1 MKKVIQALKKF
12 IKPVIIG
19 MLVIS
24 MTSASVSAE
33 GLHELGKI
41 VDGSEL
47 TNKDSAEDIQ
57 GTLTRGNILNQG
69 IAKITNLGNGRVN
82 VYGSATCFVTCDK
95 INVKL
100 TLQRYSGGAWYN
112 VEMYDDTAYNSAT
125 LTKSYNVSVSK
136 GYYYRVKGACVA
148 QKGGTTESKLPTT
161 DGIWIG

>member
-1 MKKVIQALKKF
+1 MKKIIKNLKKI
-12 IKPVIIG
+12 IKPVVIG

-24 MTSASVSAE
+24 MTSLSVSAE
-33 GLHELGKI
+33 GLDELGKI

-47 TNKDSAEDIQ
+47 TNKNVSEDIQ

-69 IAKITNLGNGRVN
+69 IAKITNLGGGRVN
-82 VYGSATCFVTCDK
+82 VYGSATCFVTCDLV
-95 INVKL
+95 NVKL
-100 TLQRYSGGAWYN
+100 TLQRYSGGASYN
-112 VEMYDDTAYNSAT
+112 VEMFEDTAYNTAT

-148 QKGGTTESKLPTT
+148 KKGSTTESKLPTT